1 MKILAKVFQA
11 THVGKV
17 RYNNEDSLTV
27 IEPETYAV
35 ADGMGGASAG
45 EIASQMLIETV
56 KNFLSKTPRPWD
68 ENILAQAILLANDK
82 ILNTARRHEE
92 YHGMGTTATVL
103 SLDGQTAHF
112 AHVGDSRLY
121 LLRENFFKQMTEDH
135 SYVETL
141 VRRGELT
148 AEEARVHPMKNVL
161 TQAVGAMA
169 NLSIDKANFPVE
181 RGDIFLLCTDGLT
194 NMVEDELI
202 LKILKT
208 AENPADALIEAALD
222 AGGRD
227 NVSVIVAGV
236 D

>member
-1 MKILAKVFQA
+1 MAKIFQA

-17 RYNNEDSLTV
+17 RHNNEDSLIV
-27 IEPETYAV
+27 IEPETFVV

-45 EIASQMLIETV
+45 EVASQMLVETV
-56 KNFLSKTPRPWD
+56 KNFLSKAARPWD
-68 ENILAQAILLANDK
+68 EKILAQAILLSNDK
-82 ILNTARRHEE
+82 ILNASRRHEE
-92 YHGMGTTATVL
+92 YLGMGTTATIL
-103 SLDGQTAHF
+103 SLNDLTAYF
-112 AHVGDSRLY
+112 AHVGDSRIY
-121 LLRENFFKQMTEDH
+121 LFRNNVLRQVTEDH

-148 AEEARVHPMKNVL
+148 AEEARIHPMKNVL

-169 NLSIDKANFPVE
+169 NIYVDQANFPVE

-194 NMVEDELI
+194 NMVDDELI
-202 LKILKT
+202 LKIIKT
-208 AENPADALIEAALD
+208 AENPADALIDAALN

-227 NVSVIVAGV
+227 NISVIVAGV

>member
-1 MKILAKVFQA
+1 
-11 THVGKV
+11 
-17 RYNNEDSLTV
+17 
-27 IEPETYAV
+27 
-35 ADGMGGASAG
+35 MGGASAG
-45 EIASQMLIETV
+45 EVASKMLVETV
-56 KNFLSKTPRPWD
+56 KNFLLKTPQPWD

-92 YHGMGTTATVL
+92 YHGMGTTATIL
-103 SLDGQTAHF
+103 SLDGGQAYF

-121 LLRENFFKQMTEDH
+121 LLRNNFFRQITEDH

-148 AEEARVHPMKNVL
+148 AEAARFHPMKNVL
-161 TQAVGAMA
+161 TQAVGALA
-169 NLSIDKANFPVE
+169 NLFIDKATFPVE

-194 NMVEDELI
+194 NMVEDAEI
-202 LKILKT
+202 EKILQT
-208 AENPADALIEAALD
+208 AENPADALIEAALS
-222 AGGRD
+222 AGGKD